1 MNRMKSSAR
10 SLVARAGLLGALVL
24 ALSAMPA
31 AAQATG
37 ATDVDITLPDIVIL
51 HYFSNVD
58 VTITDTALGTFLTG
72 SAGDSS
78 VDEGTATPAAG
89 GFTQDLG
96 MTPAGLTL
104 SGDPSAA
111 VLVLQNAWAVR
122 AISTAGTNTQ
132 LSIAN
137 TDNLL
142 ELSPLGPSILVTGVA
157 VDDGTSN
164 GGTITFAA
172 PGLVNPQV
180 GDVELTLDI
189 SNATEAGQYVDGV
202 YTLTATFV

>member
-1 MNRMKSSAR
+1 MKRSAR

-78 VDEGTATPAAG
+78 VDEGTATPPAG

-122 AISTAGTNTQ
+122 AISTAGTSTQ
-132 LSIAN
+132 LAIAN
-137 TDNLL
+137 TDSLL
-142 ELSPLGPSILVTGVA
+142 ELAPLGPSILVTDVA
-157 VDDGTSN
+157 VDDGASN
-164 GGTITFAA
+164 GATITFAA
-172 PGLVNPQV
+172 PGLVSPQM

-189 SNATEAGQYVDGV
+189 TNATEAGQYVDGI
-202 YTLTATFV
+202 YTLTASFV